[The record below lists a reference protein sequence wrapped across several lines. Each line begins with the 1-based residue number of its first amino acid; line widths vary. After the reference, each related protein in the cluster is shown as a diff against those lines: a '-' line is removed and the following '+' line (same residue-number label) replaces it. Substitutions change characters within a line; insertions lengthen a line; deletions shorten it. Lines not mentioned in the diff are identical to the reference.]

1 MIFST
6 ITSAQLTDAPHQNSK
21 ASPEAQHLR
30 FIRAF
35 SGAEDVKRDL
45 HPVLN
50 RSLDIVAGPADPHT
64 LIDKL
69 VAPQGVVTDATGRV
83 FVADPEAG
91 VVHIFDFEQSQYSI
105 LKDREQRM
113 QAPVALALDR
123 ENNLYVAD
131 TELAGILVFD
141 VKGKF
146 LRVLGRDEGE
156 ESYFEN
162 PVSLAIDLPTRRI
175 FVCDSRRH
183 MVLILDR
190 KAHIR
195 GHIGN
200 RGGGS
205 QPGEF
210 RYPSRIAISGDEL
223 FVLDYGNSRIQI
235 LDLSGHFRRQIRL
248 GEANLSDGLAVDAK
262 KNIYVTDTQISALN
276 VFGANGQFLYK
287 FGAVGAKP
295 AEFNQPSGLWID
307 STHHQLYVADTRN
320 RRVQMF
326 EIPAP

>member
-1 MIFST
+1 
-6 ITSAQLTDAPHQNSK
+6 
-21 ASPEAQHLR
+21 
-30 FIRAF
+30 
-35 SGAEDVKRDL
+35 
-45 HPVLN
+45 
-50 RSLDIVAGPADPHT
+50 
-64 LIDKL
+64 
-69 VAPQGVVTDATGRV
+69 
-83 FVADPEAG
+83 
-91 VVHIFDFEQSQYSI
+91 
-105 LKDREQRM
+105 
-113 QAPVALALDR
+113 
-123 ENNLYVAD
+123 
-131 TELAGILVFD
+131 
-141 VKGKF
+141 
-146 LRVLGRDEGE
+146 
-156 ESYFEN
+156 
-162 PVSLAIDLPTRRI
+162 
-175 FVCDSRRH
+175 

-223 FVLDYGNSRIQI
+223 FVLDSGNSRIQV

-276 VFGANGQFLYK
+276 IFASNGQFLYK
-287 FGAVGAKP
+287 FGTVGAKP
-295 AEFNQPSGLWID
+295 SQFNQPSGLWID
-307 STHHQLYVADTRN
+307 STHHYLYVADTRN